1 MEQTN
6 YCVKSRGYWPLAE
19 KQLTAL
25 HMRII
30 RGSLKCM
37 VKSFSYEKSQRRDFI
52 LRLQRK
58 NQLVQRNK

>member
-1 MEQTN
+1 MEQTH